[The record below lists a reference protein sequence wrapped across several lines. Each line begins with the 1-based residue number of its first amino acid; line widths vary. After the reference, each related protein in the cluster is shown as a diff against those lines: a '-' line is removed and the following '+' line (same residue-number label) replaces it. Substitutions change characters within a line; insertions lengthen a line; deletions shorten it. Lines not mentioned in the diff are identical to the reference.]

1 MLKSICT
8 CVVCAHSR
16 WQLANGV
23 GPVRVTVWSYQMLW
37 LSDRVISPYMLQK
50 VCFPNYLSAAK
61 YPKLITRSGVCVCAL
76 HSKYLVHLTD
86 GHVNILA
93 GNYPSV
99 K

>member
-1 MLKSICT
+1 
-8 CVVCAHSR
+8 
-16 WQLANGV
+16 
-23 GPVRVTVWSYQMLW
+23 
-37 LSDRVISPYMLQK
+37 MLQK